1 MNPAPNAISPI
12 PGRTSVFIPW
22 AGTDAIPSPAVEGWF
37 LLTGLLGPLLPGKGT
52 GLLLGIVGTLLC
64 LLSILLYVLRKRL
77 PPLQGS
83 GPKRYWLNL
92 HILLGTLGP
101 LLLIGHAHSQL
112 LGIKGL
118 VNLAL
123 WATVISGFLA
133 RFLATRCAVART
145 RRLRLLEELNAR
157 YDWNHT
163 AALFFL
169 SRAQR
174 QRLQQILQEDP
185 LDQPP
190 QVEQMVRYFFR
201 DLQILWVLKRA
212 TQKGYPLPDK
222 RRCKHSPAQFSGEL
236 DSPGHF
242 RAPPE
247 AFSKHLILQRN
258 LLLLNIYETSAPF
271 WTAVHTGLS
280 IGFLL
285 FLNLHIAVVL
295 LFAPQFH

>member
-1 MNPAPNAISPI
+1 LVLTDGTAGAAAPRQRARPAAG
-12 PGRTSVFIPW
+12 GRRHT
-22 AGTDAIPSPAVEGWF
+22 ALPAVDTA
-37 LLTGLLGPLLPGKGT
+37 LRSPQTVAPL
-52 GLLLGIVGTLLC
+52 
-64 LLSILLYVLRKRL
+64 R
-77 PPLQGS
+77 GS
-83 GPKRYWLNL
+83 GPKRYWLHL

-101 LLLIGHAHSQL
+101 LLVIGHAHGQL

-163 AALFFL
+163 AELFFL
-169 SRAQR
+169 SRTQQ

-190 QVEQMVRYFFR
+190 QMEQMVRYFLR
-201 DLQILWVLKRA
+201 DLQILRVLKRA
-212 TQKGYPLPDK
+212 TRKGYPLPDK
-222 RRCKHSPAQFSGEL
+222 RRSERSPALLNGEL
-236 DSPGHF
+236 DSPGRF

-247 AFSKHLILQRN
+247 ACSEHLILQRN
-258 LLLLNIYETSAPF
+258 LLLLNIYEIGAPF
-271 WTAVHTGLS
+271 WIAVHTGLS
-280 IGFLL
+280 VGFLL